1 MSEAIIVRDLAEIK
15 KEIAESVANYNA
27 ALAKND
33 NALMTAAEIA
43 VKKSVKDYAIR
54 MRNNVFAELRDADD
68 PIMAAILKYEYPVLK
83 EKIIK
88 EDGIEQEMTI
98 ISVNKKVDL
107 VKFCQFCKLPTAWKH
122 QVEKLTLR
130 LAVRQAAKLEYSKA
144 QMQALI
150 DGWFLSKL
158 EKEKEDGKNPTSNN
172 QCIKALQAIV
182 DALLPDG
189 GFKVGNPDIEFL
201 LPAFVDVDKVDRH
214 TLTAKKPGNMHD
226 LILNVLNKVVTGGSY
241 KIKQG
246 KVKGAQE
253 VAPVPV
259 EAKVEEIERA
269 VEPETPAEESAEEAP
284 QAE

>member
-1 MSEAIIVRDLAEIK
+1 MSEVTIVRDL
-15 KEIAESVANYNA
+15 KEIRKEIDKSVADYNA

-33 NALMTAAEIA
+33 KALMDAAEVA

-54 MRNNVFAELRDADD
+54 MRNNVFAELRAAAD

-83 EKIIK
+83 EKVLK
-88 EDGIEQEMTI
+88 EDGIETEMTI
-98 ISVNKKVDL
+98 VTVNKKVDL
-107 VKFCQFCKLPTAWKH
+107 VKFCQFCKLPTAWKY

-144 QMQALI
+144 QMQSLI
-150 DGWFLSKL
+150 DGWFLSKI
-158 EKEKEDGKNPTSNN
+158 EKEKEDGKNPMSNN
-172 QCIKALQAIV
+172 QCVKSLQAII

-189 GFKVGNPDIEFL
+189 GFKAGNTDIEFL

-226 LILNVLNKVVTGGSY
+226 LVLNVLNKIVTGGSY

-246 KVKGAQE
+246 KVKGAQA
-253 VAPVPV
+253 VAEPAQAVPASDEPQAV
-259 EAKVEEIERA
+259 DPAPAAEATV
-269 VEPETPAEESAEEAP
+269 EEAP
-284 QAE
+284 SAE